1 MPKYYTCSQVAD
13 LYLVKPL
20 TVWDWI
26 RKKKLN
32 AKKVGKRYLIS
43 EEDIQQFENQSEK
56 NEKKG

>member
-1 MPKYYTCSQVAD
+1 MPKYYTCSQVAE
-13 LYLVKPL
+13 LYLVKTL

-43 EEDIQQFENQSEK
+43 EEDLQRFEQS
-56 NEKKG
+56 KKPA

>member
-13 LYLVKPL
+13 LYLVKTL

-32 AKKVGKRYLIS
+32 AKKVGKQYLIS
-43 EEDIQQFENQSEK
+43 EEDIQQFEKNSQSK
-56 NEKKG
+56 Q

>member
-13 LYLVKPL
+13 LYLVKTL

-32 AKKVGKRYLIS
+32 AKKVGKQYLIS
-43 EEDIQQFENQSEK
+43 EEDIQQFEKNIQSK
-56 NEKKG
+56 Q